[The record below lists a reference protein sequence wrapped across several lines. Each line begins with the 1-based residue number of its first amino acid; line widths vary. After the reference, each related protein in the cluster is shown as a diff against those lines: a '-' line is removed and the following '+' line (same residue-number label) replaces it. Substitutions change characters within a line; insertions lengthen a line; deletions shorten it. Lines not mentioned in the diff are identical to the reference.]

1 MASRCKICSSPFRE
15 TIEREAREAG
25 TDSMAFK
32 KVAEKWGVSEAELQR
47 HVLLHADLPSL
58 VSKANIREAA
68 FVSETIV
75 TNRDLVNTLAEEI
88 RNAITDSGVN
98 SISKN
103 TVDLFLG
110 ASKNVYDGARA
121 LADINVQV
129 NGDSNQGISALGK
142 LVQVLGSASS
152 SKGGETK

>member
-75 TNRDLVNTLAEEI
+75 TNRDLVNTLADEI
-88 RNAITDSGVN
+88 RNVIMDGGLN

-110 ASKNVYDGARA
+110 ASKNVYDGAKA

-129 NGDSNQGISALGK
+129 NGDSNQGVSALGK

-152 SKGGETK
+152 GKGGETK

>member
-1 MASRCKICSSPFRE
+1 MASRCKIYSSPFRE

-103 TVDLFLG
+103 TVDLLLG

-142 LVQVLGSASS
+142 LVQVLGSAAS

>member
-88 RNAITDSGVN
+88 RNAITDGGVN

-152 SKGGETK
+152 GKGGETK